1 MKIFFFP
8 SYSGYVYRDLSSI
21 SFNETVQGIG
31 GLLNILELH
40 GGRKREEK
48 SYLERVFSYKKAID
62 RYLSTTDAVFK
73 ESFDLDPF
81 GTSESLLSW
90 RDNLVSYGW
99 KKDEKE
105 QPSCLF
111 KDLKA
116 IERFFSLDSIWE
128 RIESV
133 REDVDN
139 GLMLPENL
147 EIVVPFS
154 IGSFHPLIISL
165 LHSLEKRGVTIS
177 VSDKC
182 IRNEET
188 DLGRVTSFIS
198 GERNDLEIKNDGSFN
213 ILSFP
218 SNEDAYRYLVTE
230 ERRDSVYIE
239 SHPDILDNWL
249 KSENKPAVG
258 STVSGMTEIAGLPI
272 LGLRLF
278 KNPLNPE
285 YLLSWLTTPSS
296 PIPYTLGSDL
306 SNAVVST
313 GGFFNSRCQGIID
326 EYLAKDLSALK
337 DEKEREATLSYRKR
351 IVDSFLP
358 KKEYYLDNDCVRKE
372 DITSFIDALIS
383 YSLSKQEKSGFL
395 YISNELQIILSYL
408 FDDEREWVPYIE
420 IEGLISLLSRPL
432 SFAEYER
439 ERGSLSVVSS
449 PFSFVSFPDSIIWNG
464 LDEISNTVL
473 SSSFLRPIEKEF
485 VSSLPYFWKE
495 ESEMEYQTKSTL
507 IPFRYAK
514 KKMDVVLVSD
524 TESMEDSLH
533 NPFLIRIFQK
543 LKEEEFLRI
552 VKKPCI
558 SRDKTEKADV
568 FSNNLPEND
577 AYVTFSACHKIKWP
591 DHESYSS
598 LENLIFH
605 PLDYFM
611 SNILGL
617 NPVGVAEMNKL
628 SSTMGTVAHRVIEVI
643 FSKKK
648 DVIGSGTPEYIENI
662 LNERIDVI
670 IEDVIKEKGA
680 ILLIDENKN
689 QTLTFKNE
697 LKMCLKKLLE
707 VIKDNNLVVYAT
719 ENRFSGV
726 DVSLYDDTPINGS
739 IDMVLENR
747 DGDLYIF
754 DFKWSSSFSYYRNRI
769 SDNLSI
775 QLELYRTALEKE
787 TNKKVVVVS
796 YVLLPSLSIFT
807 SSDLKGRRGTIS
819 ISPERDKPLLDE
831 IKNSFA
837 FRKNEISSGRIEIGD
852 GKSQSLLDYAKNQND
867 MVPLPLDE
875 EGNKKGNRF
884 SDYECFKK

>member
-8 SYSGYVYRDLSSI
+8 GYSGYVYRDLSSI

-147 EIVVPFS
+147 EIEVPFS

-182 IRNEET
+182 IRNEDT

-239 SHPDILDNWL
+239 SHSDILDNWL

-296 PIPYTLGSDL
+296 PIPYSLGSDL

-337 DEKEREATLSYRKR
+337 DKKEREATLSYRKR

-358 KKEYYLDNDCVRKE
+358 KKEYYLDNDYVRKE

-408 FDDEREWVPYIE
+408 SDDEREKVPYIE

-495 ESEMEYQTKSTL
+495 ESEMEYQTKSNL

-543 LKEEEFLRI
+543 LKEEEFSRI

-662 LNERIDVI
+662 LNERSDEI

-689 QTLTFKNE
+689 QTLIFKNE
-697 LKMCLKKLLE
+697 LKLCLKKLLE

>member
-1 MKIFFFP
+1 MKVFFFP

-21 SFNETVQGIG
+21 SFNETVQGIE

-99 KKDEKE
+99 KEEENE

-133 REDVDN
+133 RTDVDN

-165 LHSLEKRGVTIS
+165 LYSLEKRGVTIS

-182 IRNEET
+182 IRNEDT

-296 PIPYTLGSDL
+296 PIPYSLGSDL

-358 KKEYYLDNDCVRKE
+358 KKEYYFDNDYVRKE

-408 FDDEREWVPYIE
+408 SDDEREKVPYIE

-611 SNILGL
+611 SSILGL

-680 ILLIDENKN
+680 ILLINENHN
-689 QTLTFKNE
+689 QTTIFKNE

-775 QLELYRTALEKE
+775 QLELYKTALEKE

-852 GKSQSLLDYAKNQND
+852 GKSQSFLDYAKNQND

>member
-1 MKIFFFP
+1 
-8 SYSGYVYRDLSSI
+8 
-21 SFNETVQGIG
+21 
-31 GLLNILELH
+31 
-40 GGRKREEK
+40 
-48 SYLERVFSYKKAID
+48 
-62 RYLSTTDAVFK
+62 
-73 ESFDLDPF
+73 
-81 GTSESLLSW
+81 
-90 RDNLVSYGW
+90 
-99 KKDEKE
+99 
-105 QPSCLF
+105 
-111 KDLKA
+111 
-116 IERFFSLDSIWE
+116 
-128 RIESV
+128 
-133 REDVDN
+133 
-139 GLMLPENL
+139 
-147 EIVVPFS
+147 
-154 IGSFHPLIISL
+154 
-165 LHSLEKRGVTIS
+165 
-177 VSDKC
+177 
-182 IRNEET
+182 
-188 DLGRVTSFIS
+188 
-198 GERNDLEIKNDGSFN
+198 
-213 ILSFP
+213 
-218 SNEDAYRYLVTE
+218 
-230 ERRDSVYIE
+230 
-239 SHPDILDNWL
+239 
-249 KSENKPAVG
+249 
-258 STVSGMTEIAGLPI
+258 
-272 LGLRLF
+272 
-278 KNPLNPE
+278 
-285 YLLSWLTTPSS
+285 
-296 PIPYTLGSDL
+296 
-306 SNAVVST
+306 
-313 GGFFNSRCQGIID
+313 
-326 EYLAKDLSALK
+326 
-337 DEKEREATLSYRKR
+337 
-351 IVDSFLP
+351 
-358 KKEYYLDNDCVRKE
+358 
-372 DITSFIDALIS
+372 
-383 YSLSKQEKSGFL
+383 
-395 YISNELQIILSYL
+395 
-408 FDDEREWVPYIE
+408 
-420 IEGLISLLSRPL
+420 
-432 SFAEYER
+432 
-439 ERGSLSVVSS
+439 
-449 PFSFVSFPDSIIWNG
+449 
-464 LDEISNTVL
+464 
-473 SSSFLRPIEKEF
+473 
-485 VSSLPYFWKE
+485 
-495 ESEMEYQTKSTL
+495 MEYQTKSTL

-611 SNILGL
+611 SSILGL

-680 ILLIDENKN
+680 ILLINENHN
-689 QTLTFKNE
+689 QTTIFKNE

-775 QLELYRTALEKE
+775 QLELYKTALEKE

-852 GKSQSLLDYAKNQND
+852 GKSQSFLDYAKNQND